1 MGYTNVALKE
11 KIMQMYPDVSK
22 HHISV
27 GLDFNEEK
35 DSYVVKFKKEAHE
48 LETYLEKSDA
58 DECMEGV
65 KCIHLGVKVGEFIK
79 NFEAES

>member
-1 MGYTNVALKE
+1 
-11 KIMQMYPDVSK
+11 MYPDVMT
-22 HHISV
+22 HNISV

-35 DSYVVKFKKEAHE
+35 GSYVVKFKKEGHE

-58 DECMEGV
+58 DECMNGV

-79 NFEAES
+79 NFEAEL